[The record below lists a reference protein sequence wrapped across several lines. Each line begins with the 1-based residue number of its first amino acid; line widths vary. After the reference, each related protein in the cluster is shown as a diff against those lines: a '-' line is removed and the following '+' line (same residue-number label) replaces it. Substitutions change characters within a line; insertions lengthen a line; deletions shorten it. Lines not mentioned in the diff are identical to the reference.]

1 MKGMNGVNNM
11 PTGTVKWF
19 NGRKGYGFIEPDDGE
34 NDVFVHVTAVKD
46 SGLNVL
52 NEGDKVSFELV
63 ENRGRMAAE
72 KLSLADSEEA
82 PAEEAEAEDAEVEET
97 EAEEAEAEEAEAPEE
112 SE

>member
-1 MKGMNGVNNM
+1 MKERNGVNNM

-19 NGRKGYGFIEPDDGE
+19 NGRKGFGFIEPDDGE

-46 SGLNVL
+46 SGLDVL

-72 KLSLADSEEA
+72 KLAKVDSEEA
-82 PAEEAEAEDAEVEET
+82 PAEETETEEEVEET
-97 EAEEAEAEEAEAPEE
+97 ETEEEETEAETPEE